1 MKILCTPA
9 KSPSASDADLQYS
22 LFGRAEVESMGSAG
36 PTLLED
42 VKRFGIVP
50 SGRAWDLLGIALSVV
65 AADDGYEREKE
76 SPDGWTRE
84 ITLVVS
90 VYDVPFWVS
99 QREAIQKMLQFL
111 TGDLWA
117 LEFRAGGLLPLPVKA
132 GKRRLSNENCISLL
146 SGGAD
151 SLAGAIDLVQSGKRP
166 LFVSQV
172 ADGDKTH
179 QSYFASRIAGPNH
192 HLQLSHKISSPV
204 SQTERS
210 QRSRSLIFL
219 AFGIVAATSLQAY
232 SGGETITLFVPENG
246 FISLN
251 VPLTPLRRGSLSTRT
266 TNPFYLKSLQQ
277 IITNAGLRVH
287 LENPCQFKTK
297 GELFRGCGNQSL
309 LKELVIQSTSCG
321 RFARM
326 NYKHCG
332 RCVPCLIRRA
342 ALHSYGL
349 TDTTTYIYHDL
360 SKNDP
365 DHKRFDDVQAACSAV
380 ILVKNGSLRKWVGG
394 ALSSAQLGDCTQY
407 EALLGRGI
415 QELDAFLTSSGAL

>member
-1 MKILCTPA
+1 MKILCTSA
-9 KSPSASDADLQYS
+9 KAPSTGNADLQYC

-36 PTLLED
+36 PTLLDD
-42 VKRFGIVP
+42 VKRFGVVP
-50 SGRAWDLLGIALSVV
+50 PARAWDLLAIALSVV
-65 AADDGYEREKE
+65 AADDGYERKKQ

-84 ITLVVS
+84 INLIVS
-90 VYDVPFWVS
+90 VHDVPFWVS
-99 QREAIQKMLQFL
+99 QRDAIQKMLQFL
-111 TGDLWA
+111 TGDIWA
-117 LEFRAGGLLPLPVKA
+117 IEFCAGGLLPLPVKA
-132 GKRRLSNENCISLL
+132 GKRRLSSENCVSLL

-151 SLAGAIDLVQSGKRP
+151 SLTGAIDMVQSGKRP

-179 QSYFASRIAGPNH
+179 QSHFASRIAGPAH

-204 SQTERS
+204 AQTERS

-219 AFGIVAATSLQAY
+219 AFGIVAATTLQVY
-232 SGGETITLFVPENG
+232 NSGEIITLFVPENG

-277 IITNAGLRVH
+277 VISNAGLRVC
-287 LENPCQFKTK
+287 LENPYQFKTK
-297 GELFRGCGNQSL
+297 GELFKECGNQAL
-309 LKELVIQSTSCG
+309 LKELVFQSTSCG

-342 ALHSYGL
+342 ALHSYGV
-349 TDTTTYIYHDL
+349 TDATTYIYHDL
-360 SKNDP
+360 SKNNA

-380 ILVKNGSLRKWVGG
+380 LSVKNENLRNWVGG
-394 ALSSAQLGDCTQY
+394 TLSSAQLGDCTQY

-415 QELDAFLTSSGAL
+415 QELEAFLTSCGAL